1 MKSLNESKWLTCK
14 DPTPMLVFLRDKASE
29 RKLRLFAVAC
39 CRRIWNLIPD
49 KPGREAVEQAERF
62 ADGVVGRQQ
71 LAKVRRTCSQRSY
84 INRPLFERD
93 NAWCAM
99 IAVLGSV
106 SNNVMEL
113 EVSAMAGAM
122 AYAGFSLIDAPDR
135 STTYPAERQKLRAEE
150 HRYQA
155 SLLREIFGNPFRSV
169 TLGPAGLT
177 PAIKSLADAIYL
189 ERAFE
194 RMPVLGDALEEA
206 GWNSVEVLA
215 HCREPGEHV
224 RGCWLV
230 DALLGKT

>member
-1 MKSLNESKWLTCK
+1 MKSLNESKWFTCK
-14 DPTPMLVFLRDKASE
+14 EPMPMLVFLRDKASE

-49 KPGREAVEQAERF
+49 KPGHQAVEQAERY
-62 ADGVVGRQQ
+62 ADGVVSRQQ
-71 LAKVRRTCSQRSY
+71 LAKVRRTCSPRSY

-106 SNNVMEL
+106 SNSVMEL
-113 EVSAMAGAM
+113 EVSAMASAM

-135 STTYPAERQKLRAEE
+135 STTYPQRQKLRAEE

-155 SLLREIFGNPFRSV
+155 SLLREIFGNPFRAV
-169 TLGPAGLT
+169 TFGPAGLT
-177 PAIKSLADAIYL
+177 PAIKSLGDAIYV

>member
-1 MKSLNESKWLTCK
+1 MKSLDESKWLTCE

-39 CRRIWNLIPD
+39 CRRIWSLIPD
-49 KPGREAVEQAERF
+49 KPGREAVEQAERY
-62 ADGVVGRQQ
+62 ADGVVSRQK
-71 LAKVRRTCSQRSY
+71 LAKARQTCSPRSY

-99 IAVLGSV
+99 LAVLGSV

-122 AYAGFSLIDAPDR
+122 AYAGFSLIDAPEL
-135 STTYPAERQKLRAEE
+135 STTYPQRQKLRAEE

-169 TLGPAGLT
+169 TFGPAGLT

-206 GWNSVEVLA
+206 GWNSVEVLV